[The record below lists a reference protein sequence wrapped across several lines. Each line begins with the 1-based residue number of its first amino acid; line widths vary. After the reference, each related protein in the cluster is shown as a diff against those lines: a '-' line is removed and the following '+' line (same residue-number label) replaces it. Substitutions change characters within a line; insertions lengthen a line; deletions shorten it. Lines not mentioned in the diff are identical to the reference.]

1 MAGHSRRFNP
11 NLELLRQLIQRG
23 HLGQV
28 EHLATALGG
37 RYGAW
42 PQRTDFRRS
51 RSLAGGG
58 MMMDLGIHLIDMAL
72 WLVDRDATVGRYD
85 ASDVMGWGVESDA
98 EVTLEFAGGAHA
110 SLACSYTHGLN
121 RTLRVR
127 GTEGWAETSVDGF
140 PTVTFF
146 NRRARI
152 CRLNGAQQLLCP
164 EADAYTRQLDHF
176 VGAILDDQPFSVALE
191 HVVAGLR
198 VIQECYRV
206 AQAA

>member
-11 NLELLRQLIQRG
+11 NLELLRQLIGRG
-23 HLGQV
+23 HLGDV
-28 EHLATALGG
+28 EQISAALGG

-58 MMMDLGIHLIDMAL
+58 VLMDLGIHLIDLAL
-72 WLVDRDATVGRYD
+72 WLVDREASVERYE
-85 ASDVMGWGVESDA
+85 ASDVLSWGVESDA
-98 EVTLEFAGGAHA
+98 EVTLRFDGGAHA
-110 SLACSYTHGLN
+110 LLACSYTHGLN

-127 GTEGWAETSVDGF
+127 GSHGWAETSVDGL

-146 NRRARI
+146 SRRARV
-152 CRLNGAQQLLCP
+152 CQQRGAQSFMIP
-164 EADAYTRQLDHF
+164 EADPYVRQLNHF
-176 VGAILDDQPFSVALE
+176 VAAIIDEQPFSVDLD